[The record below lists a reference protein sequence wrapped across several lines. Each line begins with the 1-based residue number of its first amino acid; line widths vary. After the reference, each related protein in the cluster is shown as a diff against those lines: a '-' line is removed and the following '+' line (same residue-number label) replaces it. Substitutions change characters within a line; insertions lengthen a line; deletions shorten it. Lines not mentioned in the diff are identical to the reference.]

1 MAALSKAEY
10 DARLDW
16 TKSKVGDSRP
26 CYVCGM
32 GAILRH
38 PVSGRA
44 CHKDCGDQEHA
55 RLGR

>member
-1 MAALSKAEY
+1 MATLSKAEY

-16 TKSKVGDSRP
+16 TKSKVGEGMP
-26 CYVCGM
+26 CYLCGKSAM
-32 GAILRH
+32 LRH
-38 PVSGRA
+38 PVSRRP